1 MVWPAFDLCGERLI
15 ATTCPSLCFGLTP
28 YDKRCDLCKEQAMT
42 DQQKDIDHLVVMLRD
57 EMDQL
62 KQLSETAKDSRAP
75 VTLDQQSVGRLSR
88 MDAMQQQSMELAT
101 EERRQYRLAAL
112 AAALRRVKSG
122 DYGYCLKC
130 DDKIAAGR
138 LAVDPAVTLCID
150 CA

>member
-1 MVWPAFDLCGERLI
+1 MILRVL
-15 ATTCPSLCFGLTP
+15 PSLCFGLTL
-28 YDKRCDLCKEQAMT
+28 YDKRRDPRKEQALT
-42 DQQKDIDHLVVMLRD
+42 EEHKDIDHLVVMIRN

-101 EERRQYRLAAL
+101 EERRQRRLAAL

-138 LAVDPAVTLCID
+138 LAVDPAVSLCID

>member
-1 MVWPAFDLCGERLI
+1 VKRQKIAVRQLHWINNQLGGFPAWM
-15 ATTCPSLCFGLTP
+15 P
-28 YDKRCDLCKEQAMT
+28 CK
-42 DQQKDIDHLVVMLRD
+42 
-57 EMDQL
+57 
-62 KQLSETAKDSRAP
+62 
-75 VTLDQQSVGRLSR
+75 
-88 MDAMQQQSMELAT
+88 QQSMELAT
-101 EERRQYRLAAL
+101 EERRQHRLAAL

>member
-1 MVWPAFDLCGERLI
+1 
-15 ATTCPSLCFGLTP
+15 
-28 YDKRCDLCKEQAMT
+28 MT
-42 DQQKDIDHLVVMLRD
+42 DENNDLDHLATMIRS

-62 KQLSETAKDSRAP
+62 KYLSETAKDSRAP
-75 VTLDQQSVGRLSR
+75 IALDQQSVGRLSR

-101 EERRQYRLAAL
+101 EERRQQRLAAL
-112 AAALRRVKSG
+112 AAALRRVDSAG
-122 DYGYCLKC
+122 YGYCLEC

>member
-1 MVWPAFDLCGERLI
+1 
-15 ATTCPSLCFGLTP
+15 
-28 YDKRCDLCKEQAMT
+28 MT
-42 DQQKDIDHLVVMLRD
+42 EENKDIDHLVAIICS

-62 KQLSETAKDSRAP
+62 KHLSETAKDSRAP

-88 MDAMQQQSMELAT
+88 MDAMQQQSMEIAT
-101 EERRQYRLAAL
+101 EERRQHRLATL

-122 DYGYCLKC
+122 DYGFCLKC

>member
-1 MVWPAFDLCGERLI
+1 
-15 ATTCPSLCFGLTP
+15 
-28 YDKRCDLCKEQAMT
+28 MT
-42 DQQKDIDHLVVMLRD
+42 DENNDLDHLATMIRS

-62 KQLSETAKDSRAP
+62 KYLSKTAKDSRAP
-75 VTLDQQSVGRLSR
+75 VALDQQSVGRLSR

-101 EERRQYRLAAL
+101 EERRQHRLAAL
-112 AAALRRVKSG
+112 AAALRRVDSG
-122 DYGYCLKC
+122 GYGYCLEC

>member
-1 MVWPAFDLCGERLI
+1 MTLLAFGLCGERLI
-15 ATTCPSLCFGLTP
+15 ARTPPSLCFDLTL
-28 YDKRCDLCKEQAMT
+28 YDKRRDPLKEQTMT
-42 DQQKDIDHLVVMLRD
+42 DKHKDIDYLVMIIRN

-101 EERRQYRLAAL
+101 EERRQSRLAAL

>member
-1 MVWPAFDLCGERLI
+1 
-15 ATTCPSLCFGLTP
+15 
-28 YDKRCDLCKEQAMT
+28 MT
-42 DQQKDIDHLVVMLRD
+42 DQQKDIDHLVEMIRD

-62 KQLSETAKDSRAP
+62 KHLSEATKDSRAP
-75 VTLDQQSVGRLSR
+75 VKLDQQSVGRLSR

-101 EERRQYRLAAL
+101 EERRQSRLAAL

>member
-1 MVWPAFDLCGERLI
+1 
-15 ATTCPSLCFGLTP
+15 
-28 YDKRCDLCKEQAMT
+28 MT
-42 DQQKDIDHLVVMLRD
+42 DENNDLDHLATMIRS

-62 KQLSETAKDSRAP
+62 KHLSETAKDSRAP
-75 VTLDQQSVGRLSR
+75 VALDQQSVGRLSR

-101 EERRQYRLAAL
+101 EERRQQRLAAL

-122 DYGYCLKC
+122 DYGFCLKC